1 VTLAEWFYEDG
12 IGEERA
18 ILVENGR
25 IIEAHIQR
33 TQGIKA
39 GLIAQA
45 IMVKQLVAHKRG
57 IAQLD
62 DGSEL
67 LLSPLPDGL
76 TEGTSLLIEVTR
88 EAVHEASRTKLPM
101 ARAAAEGAVAKDA
114 PTLVDRISSTEISI
128 KRCHPHESDHFEDN
142 GWGELIEEA
151 RTGQVAFQGGALLIA
166 VTPAMTL
173 IDVDGDM
180 PALPLSLA
188 AAEAAALT
196 IRRHGIQG
204 SIGIDFPNLS
214 DKHGRQA
221 VAEALDAA
229 MTGQYERTAVNGFG
243 FLQLVS
249 RRRRASMLELI
260 QGNRVNAHVYGLLRR
275 AERDRGVGAMTIV
288 AHPAITAR
296 LSASQSLLDM
306 LTQRTKRL
314 VSLRSDASIDMSGG
328 YVES

>member
-1 VTLAEWFYEDG
+1 LAEWFYEDG

-33 TQGIKA
+33 MGGIKA

-45 IMVKQLVAHKRG
+45 QLVKLLVAHKRG
-57 IAQLD
+57 VAQLE
-62 DGSEL
+62 DGSQL
-67 LLSPLPDGL
+67 LLSPLPAGL
-76 TEGTSLLIEVTR
+76 TEGASLLIEVTR

-101 ARAAAEGAVAKDA
+101 ARAAADGAVAIDG
-114 PTLVDRISSTEISI
+114 PTLLQRISSTEIAI
-128 KRCHPHESDHFEDN
+128 KHCHPHESDHFEEY

-151 RTGQVAFQGGALLIA
+151 RTEQVAFPGGSLLIA

-188 AAEAAALT
+188 AAEAAAFA

-204 SIGIDFPNLS
+204 SIGIDFPNVA

-249 RRRRASMLELI
+249 RRRRPSMIELV
-260 QGNRVNAHVYGLLRR
+260 QGNRINAHLFALLRR
-275 AERDRGVGAMTIV
+275 AERDCGVGAMTLV
-288 AHPAITAR
+288 AHPAITTR

-306 LTQRTKRL
+306 LSQRTKRL
-314 VSLRSDASIDMSGG
+314 VSLRSDPSIDMSAG